1 MFKARVTLLALPTML
16 ALGQAAMASTVT
28 LSLPSSRTQIAIS
41 GATCANPQEAAR
53 VTEPLLVYPLISQ
66 IAGREGNATV
76 GIELSSTGH
85 VARAWMVQS
94 SDDANLD
101 RGALETARASG
112 YAPER
117 QNCAAVGGRYL
128 LNVVFSQ

>member
-1 MFKARVTLLALPTML
+1 MLKAQVTLLALPISL
-16 ALGQAAMASTVT
+16 ALGQAAMASSVT
-28 LSLPSSRTQIAIS
+28 LSPLTPRTHIALS
-41 GATCANPQEAAR
+41 GATCANPSEAAQI
-53 VTEPLLVYPLISQ
+53 TEPSLSYPSISQ
-66 IAGREGNATV
+66 LAGREGDATV
-76 GIELSSTGH
+76 GVELSATGQ
-85 VARAWMVQS
+85 VVRAWMVQS

-101 RGALETARASG
+101 RGALDTARASG